1 MSRSDRRDRAGL
13 HAYLTVC
20 EPEALEQAHAA
31 DRRLGAA
38 DAPALCGIPLAIKDI
53 FATRGV
59 RTTCASRILE
69 NFVPP
74 FDGTAI
80 ARLRDQGAVFLG
92 KTNMD
97 EFAMGS
103 STENSAFGPTKNP
116 YDLGRVAGG
125 SSGGSAA
132 AVSADECLAALGTD
146 TGGSIREPASFCGVV
161 GIKPT
166 YSRVS
171 RYGVIAYASS
181 LDQVGPFAKT
191 VRDAAILLGAIA
203 GVDPRDSTCSA
214 RPVPDYERALTGDV
228 TGMRIGVP
236 KEFFVEGMERE
247 VEDATR
253 AALKQFEAMGAR
265 TVEISLPHTEYAI
278 GCYYLIATA
287 EASANLARYD
297 GIRYGLRAEAATLGE
312 LYSLTRAH
320 GFGAEVKRRIML
332 GTFALSSGY
341 YDAYYLKAQKV
352 RTLIR
357 RDFERAFEQCDL
369 IVTPTAPT
377 TAFKLGEKTADPIQM
392 YLSDIFTISVNLAGL
407 PGLVVPCGYDNLN
420 MPIGLQILGPH
431 FGEEAMLRAGDA
443 YERSGAFKRRPPA
456 V

>member
-1 MSRSDRRDRAGL
+1 M
-13 HAYLTVC
+13 
-20 EPEALEQAHAA
+20 
-31 DRRLGAA
+31 
-38 DAPALCGIPLAIKDI
+38 
-53 FATRGV
+53 
-59 RTTCASRILE
+59 
-69 NFVPP
+69 
-74 FDGTAI
+74 
-80 ARLRDQGAVFLG
+80 
-92 KTNMD
+92 
-97 EFAMGS
+97 
-103 STENSAFGPTKNP
+103 
-116 YDLGRVAGG
+116 
-125 SSGGSAA
+125 
-132 AVSADECLAALGTD
+132 
-146 TGGSIREPASFCGVV
+146 
-161 GIKPT
+161 
-166 YSRVS
+166 
-171 RYGVIAYASS
+171 
-181 LDQVGPFAKT
+181 
-191 VRDAAILLGAIA
+191 
-203 GVDPRDSTCSA
+203 
-214 RPVPDYERALTGDV
+214 
-228 TGMRIGVP
+228 
-236 KEFFVEGMERE
+236 
-247 VEDATR
+247 
-253 AALKQFEAMGAR
+253 
-265 TVEISLPHTEYAI
+265 
-278 GCYYLIATA
+278 IATA

-357 RDFERAFEQCDL
+357 RDFERAFEDCDL

-431 FGEEAMLRAGDA
+431 FGEEAILRAGDA